1 MCEVATQVQPV
12 RADEAPQG
20 VGAFGVSPGLVR
32 GRLGLIRGR
41 LGLVRAR
48 SGLVSARRPPRADC
62 WFSRLVARA
71 VAWHAP

>member
-1 MCEVATQVQPV
+1 MCEVATQVKPV
-12 RADEAPQG
+12 RADEALQH

-32 GRLGLIRGR
+32 ALS
-41 LGLVRAR
+41 GLVGAR
-48 SGLVSARRPPRADC
+48 SGLVGARRPPRADC

>member
-1 MCEVATQVQPV
+1 VSAVTTQVKPV

-20 VGAFGVSPGLVR
+20 VEAFGVSPGLFR
-32 GRLGLIRGR
+32 ARS
-41 LGLVRAR
+41 GLVRAR
-48 SGLVSARRPPRADC
+48 SGLVGARRPPRASR